1 MSLGLGLGL
10 GLGVYLCMC
19 VCMCMCVCRQRCWAQ
34 VAKEHT
40 LSFIP
45 RLPLLPPGDLVIT
58 LWLST
63 RADSL
68 GRKRVLLVGCCLK
81 CLAGVTFASTR
92 HFWAL
97 AASGVIGVI
106 STSGGEIGPFMSVEQ
121 GCGSDG
127 RARCVGGRF
136 SGLIANVSV
145 PGLCVSPLVG
155 AGEEVG
161 GCTSFVLHS
170 DTTPFLSLPLLHPP
184 PQPASPTRCWQC
196 RGDPVGRRP
205 LGALPSCL
213 AGTTPWDTWRRL

>member
-1 MSLGLGLGL
+1 
-10 GLGVYLCMC
+10 
-19 VCMCMCVCRQRCWAQ
+19 MCVCRQRCWAQ

-40 LSFIP
+40 LSFLP

-145 PGLCVSPLVG
+145 PGLGGSPLVG

-184 PQPASPTRCWQC
+184 PSLPHR
-196 RGDPVGRRP
+196 
-205 LGALPSCL
+205 LGAGNAGGTQWEGGHWAHCGPAWLVQRRGIRGAGCDPSL
-213 AGTTPWDTWRRL
+213 